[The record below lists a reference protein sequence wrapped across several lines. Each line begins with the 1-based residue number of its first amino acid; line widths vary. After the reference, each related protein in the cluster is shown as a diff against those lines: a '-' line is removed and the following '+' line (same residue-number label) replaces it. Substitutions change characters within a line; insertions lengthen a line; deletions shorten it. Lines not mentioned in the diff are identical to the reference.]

1 MLHLPTLPFISF
13 STIYILQSM
22 QKPVNSS
29 ESTVC
34 LGKNNA
40 VQLVEAD
47 KMVYVVSVFPELC

>member
-1 MLHLPTLPFISF
+1 
-13 STIYILQSM
+13 M

>member
-1 MLHLPTLPFISF
+1 
-13 STIYILQSM
+13 M

-29 ESTVC
+29 ESTVY

>member
-13 STIYILQSM
+13 STIYILESM

-29 ESTVC
+29 ESTVY